1 MNFPLSSF
9 NAVSAANPWTYVVF
23 GLIGFSFGFT
33 LEMSGFGNSR
43 KLAAQFYFTEM
54 TVLKVMFTAIIVAMV
69 LTFGA
74 SALGILDFG
83 QVWVNTTYLSS
94 GIVGG
99 LIMGV
104 GFIIGGFCPTTS
116 LASASTGKIDG
127 MFFIAGGFVGALLFA
142 ETEKFF
148 DSWYNFSGYFGRLT
162 LDQVFNIPVGVVVLL
177 VVLMALFMFW
187 GSEQLEHIVGKRDM
201 SHEPK
206 LRLVGAGTV
215 IVLAVGVVLLGSPSL
230 EKKYS
235 RVTITRTVVEA
246 PEGAS
251 AEELQSIEPVSVKFS
266 PDEILQA
273 REVQISPAELYT
285 TIYDQKLKPVMLDV
299 RPEAEYNLF
308 HVRGAQNIQVSELPA
323 YAKEL
328 IAEYTPNRVIV
339 VMSNDETR
347 ATQAWKILVA
357 ESVAN
362 VYILEG
368 GLNNWIAFFG
378 EDDPNIEGK
387 VSHPKDEQLAYIFP
401 AALGDRYECSDPSP
415 IHNEELE
422 FEPKIQ
428 LQLKRDKSGG
438 GCG

>member
-1 MNFPLSSF
+1 MNFPLQSF
-9 NAVSAANPWTYVVF
+9 NAVSATNPWTYVVF
-23 GLIGFSFGFT
+23 GLIGFAFGFT

-54 TVLKVMFTAIIVAMV
+54 TVLKVMFTAIVVAMV
-69 LTFGA
+69 LNFGA

-104 GFIIGGFCPTTS
+104 GFIVGGFCPTTS

-127 MFFIAGGFVGALLFA
+127 IFFIAGGFIGAFLFG

-148 DSWYNFSGYFGRLT
+148 DNWYNFSGYFGRLT

-187 GSEQLEHIVGKRDM
+187 GSEQLERTIGGRDL
-201 SHEPK
+201 SKEPK
-206 LRLVGAGTV
+206 LRIVGAGALV
-215 IVLAVGVVLLGSPSL
+215 ALAVSVILIGSPNL
-230 EKKYS
+230 EEKYN
-235 RVTITRTVVEA
+235 RATITRTVVEA
-246 PEGAS
+246 PAGRPP
-251 AEELQSIEPVSVKFS
+251 EELQSIEPVSVKFS
-266 PDEILQA
+266 PDEALHS
-273 REVQISPAELYT
+273 REVQISPAELFT
-285 TIYDQKLKPVMLDV
+285 TMYDQKLKPVMLDV
-299 RPEAEYNLF
+299 RPEVEYNLF
-308 HVRGAQNIQVSELPA
+308 HIRGAQNIQVSELSVF
-323 YAKEL
+323 AKEL

-339 VMSNDETR
+339 VMSNDETS
-347 ATQAWKILVA
+347 ATQAWKVLVA

-368 GLNNWIAFFG
+368 GVNNWIAFFG
-378 EDDPNIEGK
+378 GDDPNIEGRVASP
-387 VSHPKDEQLAYIFP
+387 VSEQLAYIFP
-401 AALGDRYECSDPSP
+401 AALGDRYECSDPNP
-415 IHNEELE
+415 IEFEELE
-422 FEPKIQ
+422 FGPKIQ